1 MECTQDERPLTR
13 EEMLRIVA
21 TGEHPFALFIVN
33 GNGGMTCLAN
43 VEETEKINQYVI
55 FSAFEMLTMEQKIG
69 VTNILESQLNGVK
82 N

>member
-1 MECTQDERPLTR
+1 MEFAQDETTLTR
-13 EEMLRIVA
+13 EEMLRIAV

-33 GNGGMTCLAN
+33 ENGGMTCLAN
-43 VEETEKINQYVI
+43 VEETEKISQHVI

-69 VTNILESQLNGVK
+69 VTNMLESKLNVVK